1 MSSIVFISLGG
12 NLGNTLEIFKNSY
25 LEIEKKIG
33 RITAFSN
40 LYQTAAWGKTDQPDF
55 LNQVIIVQSDFSAAN
70 TMETILTIEENMGRV
85 RTQKNA
91 PREIDIDILFFN
103 NDIINL
109 PELIIPHPLL
119 QERKFVLIPLNE
131 IAPDFKHPILLK
143 TSQEL
148 LKICPD
154 SLNVQKKEHI

>member
-1 MSSIVFISLGG
+1 LNTIYLLLG
-12 NLGNTLEIFKNSY
+12 
-25 LEIEKKIG
+25 
-33 RITAFSN
+33 SN
-40 LYQTAAWGKTDQPDF
+40 LKNPEQQLSIARNHIAAEIGKIIKTSSLYATAAWGNTNQPNF
-55 LNQVIIVQSDFSAAN
+55 LNQVIIVQSDFSAAD
-70 TMETILTIEENMGRV
+70 TMETILTVEENMGRI

-109 PELIIPHPLL
+109 PELVVPHPLL

-143 TSQEL
+143 TAQEL
-148 LKICPD
+148 LEMCTD
-154 SLNVQKKEHI
+154 SLDVQKKEHI

>member
-1 MSSIVFISLGG
+1 MG
-12 NLGNTLEIFKNSY
+12 
-25 LEIEKKIG
+25 
-33 RITAFSN
+33 SN
-40 LYQTAAWGKTDQPDF
+40 LKNPELQLTSARNHIAEEIGEILSTSSLYTTAAWGNTNQPDF
-55 LNQVIIVQSDFSAAN
+55 LNQVIVVGTDFSAE
-70 TMETILTIEENMGRV
+70 TLMETILTIESNMGRI

-109 PELIIPHPLL
+109 PDLVIPHPLL

-143 TSQEL
+143 TTKEL
-148 LKICPD
+148 LEICID
-154 SLNVQKKEHI
+154 SLDVQKKEHI

>member
-1 MSSIVFISLGG
+1 MNTTYLLLGSNLKNPAEQLSIARNHITPNIGEIIKASSLYATSAW
-12 NLGNTLEIFKNSY
+12 GNTN
-25 LEIEKKIG
+25 
-33 RITAFSN
+33 
-40 LYQTAAWGKTDQPDF
+40 QPDF
-55 LNQVIIVQSDFSAAN
+55 LNQVIVVKSDFSADFI
-70 TMETILTIEENMGRV
+70 METILKIEENMGRI

-109 PELIIPHPLL
+109 PELTIPHPLL

-143 TSQEL
+143 TTQEL
-148 LKICPD
+148 LEICPD
-154 SLNVQKKEHI
+154 SLDVQKKDII

>member
-1 MSSIVFISLGG
+1 LNTIYLLLG
-12 NLGNTLEIFKNSY
+12 
-25 LEIEKKIG
+25 
-33 RITAFSN
+33 SN
-40 LYQTAAWGKTDQPDF
+40 LKNPEQQLSNAIKHIGTEIGEIIKASSLYATAAWGNTNQPDF
-55 LNQVIIVQSDFSAAN
+55 LNQLIVVYSNFSADFI
-70 TMETILTIEENMGRV
+70 METILTIEENMGRI

-131 IAPDFKHPILLK
+131 ISPNFKHPIFLK
-143 TSQEL
+143 TAQEL
-148 LKICPD
+148 LEMCTD

>member
-1 MSSIVFISLGG
+1 LNTIYLLLG
-12 NLGNTLEIFKNSY
+12 
-25 LEIEKKIG
+25 
-33 RITAFSN
+33 SN
-40 LYQTAAWGKTDQPDF
+40 LKNPEQQLSAARNYITTEIGEITKASSLYATAAWGNTNQPDF

-103 NDIINL
+103 NDIIHL

-119 QERKFVLIPLNE
+119 QERRFVLIPLYE
-131 IAPDFKHPILLK
+131 IAPNFKHPILLK
-143 TSQEL
+143 TPQEL
-148 LKICPD
+148 LEVCTD
-154 SLNVQKKEHI
+154 SLDVQKKDII

>member
-1 MSSIVFISLGG
+1 LNTIYFLLG
-12 NLGNTLEIFKNSY
+12 
-25 LEIEKKIG
+25 
-33 RITAFSN
+33 SN
-40 LYQTAAWGKTDQPDF
+40 LKNPEQQLSIARKHIGTEIGEIIKASSLYATAAWGNTNQPDF
-55 LNQVIIVQSDFSAAN
+55 LNQLIVVYSNFSADFI
-70 TMETILTIEENMGRV
+70 METILTIEENMGRI

-103 NDIINL
+103 HDIINL

-143 TSQEL
+143 TAQEL
-148 LKICPD
+148 LEMCTD
-154 SLNVQKKEHI
+154 SLDVQKKEHI

>member
-1 MSSIVFISLGG
+1 MNTIYLLLG
-12 NLGNTLEIFKNSY
+12 
-25 LEIEKKIG
+25 
-33 RITAFSN
+33 SN
-40 LYQTAAWGKTDQPDF
+40 LKNPEQQLSAARNYITTEIGEITKASSLYATAAWGNTNQPDF

-103 NDIINL
+103 NDIIHL

-119 QERKFVLIPLNE
+119 QERRFVLIPLYE
-131 IAPDFKHPILLK
+131 IAPNFKHPILLK
-143 TSQEL
+143 TPQEL
-148 LKICPD
+148 LEVCTD
-154 SLNVQKKEHI
+154 SLDVQKKDII

>member
-1 MSSIVFISLGG
+1 MNTIYLLLG
-12 NLGNTLEIFKNSY
+12 
-25 LEIEKKIG
+25 
-33 RITAFSN
+33 SN
-40 LYQTAAWGKTDQPDF
+40 LKNPEQQLSIARKYIGAEIGEIIKTSSLYATAAWGNTNQPDF
-55 LNQVIIVQSDFSAAN
+55 LNQVIIVESDFSAAN

-103 NDIINL
+103 HNIINL

-131 IAPDFKHPILLK
+131 IEPDFKHPILLK
-143 TSQEL
+143 TAQEL
-148 LKICPD
+148 LEMCTD
-154 SLNVQKKEHI
+154 SLDVQKKEHI

>member
-1 MSSIVFISLGG
+1 MNTIYLLLG
-12 NLGNTLEIFKNSY
+12 
-25 LEIEKKIG
+25 
-33 RITAFSN
+33 SN
-40 LYQTAAWGKTDQPDF
+40 LKNPEQQLSNAIKHIGTEIGEIIKASSLYATAAWGNTNQPDF
-55 LNQVIIVQSDFSAAN
+55 LNQLIVVYSNFSADFI
-70 TMETILTIEENMGRV
+70 METILTIEENMGRI

-131 IAPDFKHPILLK
+131 ISPNFKHPIFLK
-143 TSQEL
+143 TAQEL
-148 LKICPD
+148 LEMCTD

>member
-1 MSSIVFISLGG
+1 LNTIYLLLG
-12 NLGNTLEIFKNSY
+12 
-25 LEIEKKIG
+25 
-33 RITAFSN
+33 SN
-40 LYQTAAWGKTDQPDF
+40 LKNPEQQLSIARKHIGAEIGEIIKASSLFATAAWGNTNQPDF
-55 LNQVIIVQSDFSAAN
+55 LNQVIILQSDFSAAN
-70 TMETILTIEENMGRV
+70 TMETILTIEENMGRI

-103 NDIINL
+103 HDIINL

-143 TSQEL
+143 TAQEL
-148 LKICPD
+148 LEICTD
-154 SLNVQKKEHI
+154 SLDVQKKEHI

>member
-1 MSSIVFISLGG
+1 MNTIYLLLG
-12 NLGNTLEIFKNSY
+12 
-25 LEIEKKIG
+25 
-33 RITAFSN
+33 SN
-40 LYQTAAWGKTDQPDF
+40 LKNPAERLTIARKLVESQIGEIIKTSSLYATAAWGNTNQPDF
-55 LNQVIIVQSDFSAAN
+55 LNQVIVVHSNFSADFI
-70 TMETILTIEENMGRV
+70 METILKIEENMGRI

-103 NDIINL
+103 HDIINL